1 MTSPEFEEHIQYAFE
16 AFCKKLL
23 KNRAQNLHRK
33 LNTQEGREITMS
45 CLPTDVMIEPSYED
59 EYGLTE
65 PLLFGKTTIY
75 FSDPRLRAALA
86 SLLPKYR
93 EVLLLSYFMEYS
105 DAEIGAQ
112 LGIPTSTVSGRRRAA
127 LRKLKEK
134 MGKEYDF

>member
-23 KNRAQNLHRK
+23 KNRARNLHRK
-33 LNTQEGREITMS
+33 LNMQEGREITMS
-45 CLPTDVMIEPSYED
+45 CLPTEDIIEPSYED

-65 PLLFGKTTIY
+65 PLLFRKANIH
-75 FSDPRLRAALA
+75 FDDPRLRAALV

-93 EVLLLSYFMEYS
+93 EVLLLFYFMGYS
-105 DAEIGAQ
+105 DAEIGVQ
-112 LGIPTSTVSGRRRAA
+112 LGIPASTVSGRRRAA

-134 MGKEYDF
+134 MGEEYDF

>member
-1 MTSPEFEEHIQYAFE
+1 
-16 AFCKKLL
+16 
-23 KNRAQNLHRK
+23 
-33 LNTQEGREITMS
+33 MS
-45 CLPTDVMIEPSYED
+45 CLPTEAMIEPSYED

-65 PLLFGKTTIY
+65 PLLFGKATIY

-134 MGKEYDF
+134 MGEEYDF

>member
-23 KNRAQNLHRK
+23 KNRARNLHRK

-45 CLPTDVMIEPSYED
+45 CLPAESVIEPSYED
-59 EYGLTE
+59 KYGLSE
-65 PLLFGKTTIY
+65 PISYGKATIY
-75 FSDPRLRAALA
+75 LDNPQLRAALA

-93 EVLLLSYFMEYS
+93 EVLLLSYFIEYS
-105 DAEIGAQ
+105 DAEIGVQ